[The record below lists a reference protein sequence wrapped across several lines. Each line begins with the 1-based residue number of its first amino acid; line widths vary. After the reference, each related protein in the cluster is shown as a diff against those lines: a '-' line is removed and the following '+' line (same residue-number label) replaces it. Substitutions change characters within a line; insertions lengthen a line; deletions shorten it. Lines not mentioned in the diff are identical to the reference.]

1 MKGWLLPAL
10 GTFFFWGFWAF
21 LPKVIERYVGL
32 TSSIVYQVIGSILVG
47 VGVLVVS
54 KSGLEFNPLG
64 FSLGV
69 FTGVLGYLGLFSF
82 MQAVAK
88 GPVSLAVPITSMYP
102 VLAVLLARFFLQEAI
117 TLKQGLGIALSLIA
131 IILIST

>member
-21 LPKVIERYVGL
+21 LPKVTERYVGL
-32 TSSIVYQVIGSILVG
+32 TSSLVYQVFGSILVG

-54 KSGLEFNPLG
+54 KSGLEFHPLG
-64 FSLGV
+64 LSLGV
-69 FTGVLGYLGLFSF
+69 LTGVLGYLGLFSF
-82 MQAVAK
+82 LQAVSR
-88 GPVSLAVPITSMYP
+88 GPISLAVPITALYP
-102 VLAVLLARFFLQEAI
+102 VLAVILARFILQETI
-117 TLKQGLGIALSLIA
+117 TPKQGLGIALSLIA